1 MFLSTRY
8 LQQLWTPNGEYVFND
23 TGIFFPPT
31 VHLIPSMD
39 RFVFKALEHEFSLGL
54 CLNFVFP

>member
-1 MFLSTRY
+1 M
-8 LQQLWTPNGEYVFND
+8 GEYVFND